1 MTLRYSYAQDDTIG
15 RNWVNS
21 ENRFGVDVLYPIIG
35 PLRVQGSADATFV
48 DYKYDNTYFEMTR
61 RDEIYSFNVALLYG
75 IFKNTDLILQYN
87 YWRNK
92 SNIDL
97 YDYTREIFGLGVEY
111 RF

>member
-1 MTLRYSYAQDDTIG
+1 
-15 RNWVNS
+15 
-21 ENRFGVDVLYPIIG
+21 
-35 PLRVQGSADATFV
+35 
-48 DYKYDNTYFEMTR
+48 MTR

-75 IFKNTDLILQYN
+75 IYKNTDLILQYN